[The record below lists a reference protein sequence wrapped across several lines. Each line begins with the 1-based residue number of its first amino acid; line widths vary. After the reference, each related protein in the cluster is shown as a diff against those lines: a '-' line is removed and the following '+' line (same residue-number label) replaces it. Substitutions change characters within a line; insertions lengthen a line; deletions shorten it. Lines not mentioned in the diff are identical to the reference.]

1 MEAARFGD
9 TVLRQFYQERDVVLE
24 ERRMRTDD
32 SGDGRLYEALLQTA
46 FTTHPYRNPVIGY
59 PQDISGITATE
70 TAEFRKR
77 FYVPENAVVAV
88 VGDLESEVVFSTI
101 ERYFGRLRK
110 GSVRRNL
117 VPAEPAQSTP
127 RSSVVNFPAEPQ
139 TYLAY
144 HKPTYPHPDA
154 IPIILANQILGG
166 GPTAILYRELVEKQ
180 RILSSIEATEAPG
193 SAYPNLWVLAFAPR
207 SPHTNAEGRAA
218 LRDALDSITLD
229 DIAEQ
234 IEASRRALIVGEM
247 AKLRSNSSVALD
259 LASTELLFGSWRA
272 SIDQLAELKRVTP
285 EMVFDVIKRY
295 LVSNNETAAILE
307 RASVSPLGADR

>member
-1 MEAARFGD
+1 
-9 TVLRQFYQERDVVLE
+9 
-24 ERRMRTDD
+24 
-32 SGDGRLYEALLQTA
+32 
-46 FTTHPYRNPVIGY
+46 
-59 PQDISGITATE
+59 
-70 TAEFRKR
+70 
-77 FYVPENAVVAV
+77 
-88 VGDLESEVVFSTI
+88 
-101 ERYFGRLRK
+101 
-110 GSVRRNL
+110 
-117 VPAEPAQSTP
+117 
-127 RSSVVNFPAEPQ
+127 VVNFPAEPQ